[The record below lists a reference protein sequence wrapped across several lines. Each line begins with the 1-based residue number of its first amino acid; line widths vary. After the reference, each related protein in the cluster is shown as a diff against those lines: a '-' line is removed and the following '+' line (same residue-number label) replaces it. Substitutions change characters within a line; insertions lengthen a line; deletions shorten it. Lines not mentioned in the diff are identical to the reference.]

1 MYRSM
6 NIKLLTLTV
15 SALVL
20 STSVNAALI
29 DNNTF
34 TFDTSTG
41 LDWLDLS
48 ETAGMS
54 YSQALSSNSGWRYAT
69 YYEVQNLFGVLF
81 IGYYD
86 TDTTRHQSLSTNN
99 AYSDQAIDV
108 NNFQSLFGIVDSITA
123 SGKTHSYTYGLYS
136 RGEPSTL
143 RAMGAYSN
151 TDGLTNIQGIEFYQA
166 YTSSF
171 TADGHGTY
179 LVRTSIVPI
188 PSAVWLFG
196 SGLICFI
203 GLARHKRV

>member
-1 MYRSM
+1 MDCKS
-6 NIKLLTLTV
+6 ITLALTT
-15 SALVL
+15 LVL
-20 STSVNAALI
+20 STSTNAALI
-29 DNNTF
+29 DNDTF

-41 LDWLDLS
+41 LNWLDLS

-69 YYEVQNLFGVLF
+69 YGEVQNLFGVLF
-81 IGYYD
+81 NGYYD
-86 TDTTRHQSLSTNN
+86 TDTTRHQSLSADN

-108 NNFQSLFGIVDSITA
+108 NNFQSLFGIVDSVTA

-136 RGEPSTL
+136 WGEPSTL

-196 SGLICFI
+196 SGLIGLI
-203 GLARHKRV
+203 GIARRKKA